1 MTGKKR
7 LQTNVRAFRAS
18 EHKRRYL
25 VEWTSRVLREASPT
39 SLIGLLIAPVWAV
52 VGGGETTA
60 DAVFEVVDALAA
72 AGIGFWIVGGWGVD
86 LLAERQGRHHHD
98 LDVLLSD
105 FGADEARAVA
115 AIEQLGYRKLSS
127 GGADDSLLRP
137 RNTLRD
143 GKGRQVELLGLD
155 RARLDAE
162 LGDAGASDVPVERRR
177 PELFALGQL
186 AGRVVPCISV
196 EFQLLL
202 RNGFRARGI
211 DVHDAR
217 RLRAL
222 APAGP
227 R

>member
-1 MTGKKR
+1 VTVTGR
-7 LQTNVRAFRAS
+7 LQANLRALRAS

-39 SLIGLLIAPVWAV
+39 SLVGLLIAPVWAR
-52 VGGGETTA
+52 VGGGETTV
-60 DAVFEVVDALAA
+60 DAVFEVVDGLAA
-72 AGIGFWIVGGWGVD
+72 AGVGFWIVGGWGVD
-86 LLAERQGRHHHD
+86 LLAGQQGRHHHD

-105 FGADEARAVA
+105 FEADEARAVA
-115 AIEQLGYRKLSS
+115 ALERIGYTTVLT
-127 GGADDSLLRP
+127 GADDSLLRP

-143 GKGRQVELLGLD
+143 GNGRQVELLGLD
-155 RARLDAE
+155 RERLEAE
-162 LGDAGASDVPVERRR
+162 LGDAGASDEPVERRR
-177 PELFALGQL
+177 PELFTLGQL

-202 RNGFRARGI
+202 RNGFPPRGI

-217 RLRAL
+217 RLNGL
-222 APAGP
+222 VPSGP